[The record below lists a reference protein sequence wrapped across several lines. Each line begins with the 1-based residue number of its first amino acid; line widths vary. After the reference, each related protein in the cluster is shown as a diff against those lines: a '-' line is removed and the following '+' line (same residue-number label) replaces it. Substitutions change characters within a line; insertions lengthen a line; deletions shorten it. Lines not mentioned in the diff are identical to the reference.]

1 MSSTIKL
8 YEHNQKAY
16 DALLDM
22 LGERDRA
29 CVIKPTG
36 TGKFVIIAKMVQDNP
51 DKRFLLF
58 GSNDYMF
65 NDQMANLAEIAPGF
79 TPENLQFMTYSA
91 AMMAARRSEEISGYD
106 VVVADEGGRTHYGHH
121 EPVHVVHGKALQVGG
136 CRRPH
141 RIRVDGQGTRFAC
154 RRARDACR
162 AAMARTMA
170 RSRVDTCLG
179 RVKCCFSHALIF
191 AAQVCAIY
199 VVILLSGLL
208 VFWSAIFI
216 DSKGRKVSR
225 QEDSRILRKHHR
237 EIGKTM
243 AINRVT
249 IMGNLTRDAE
259 LRKKGDA
266 TSVLTFGLAINEK
279 KKDSETGEYVDAPVF
294 VDCALF
300 GARAEA
306 LAPYLTKGKKV
317 SVDGRLRYHSW
328 MKNDE
333 KRHALSVLVTDIEF
347 ADSKG
352 AGKDT
357 VSAQGQSTE
366 PETYDADIPF

>member
-1 MSSTIKL
+1 MKTEWPHASAVNGI
-8 YEHNQKAY
+8 Y
-16 DALLDM
+16 
-22 LGERDRA
+22 
-29 CVIKPTG
+29 
-36 TGKFVIIAKMVQDNP
+36 
-51 DKRFLLF
+51 
-58 GSNDYMF
+58 
-65 NDQMANLAEIAPGF
+65 
-79 TPENLQFMTYSA
+79 PE
-91 AMMAARRSEEISGYD
+91 D
-106 VVVADEGGRTHYGHH
+106 VADLPTIETAIPRLREIFAGADEVIGYNVGFDLGFLSAVGVRPREDARITDTMKEFTWFMGRRYKLVDAADHIGYEWTGRA
-121 EPVHVVHGKALQVGG
+121 HGSLA
-136 CRRPH
+136 
-141 RIRVDGQGTRFAC
+141 
-154 RRARDACR
+154 DACR

-179 RVKCCFSHALIF
+179 RVKRCFSHALIF

-216 DSKGRKVSR
+216 DSKGRKFSR

-357 VSAQGQSTE
+357 VSAQGQSAE